1 MIKNPFFFLPLYIFF
16 WSCYSKWKLW
26 SCSAARATGARAH
39 RKSTGEYY
47 SSQARSFSA
56 RSFSS
61 MLNKWLIQN
70 LSYVQTW
77 RRNDWYKTFPLTW
90 SPSGR
95 TSSFAMAIC
104 HHVIKKSNEKRI
116 LLKGKQLFSSR
127 SHPKRSPT
135 QNAFSVTK
143 TAIFIKIAPIVKW
156 LKKSNVKRILLR
168 ENSHFHQD
176 RPHRSAARNSLCR

>member
-1 MIKNPFFFLPLYIFF
+1 
-16 WSCYSKWKLW
+16 
-26 SCSAARATGARAH
+26 
-39 RKSTGEYY
+39 
-47 SSQARSFSA
+47 
-56 RSFSS
+56 

-116 LLKGKQLFSSR
+116 LRKGKQLFSSR

-135 QNAFSVTK
+135 QKAFSVTK

-156 LKKSNVKRILLR
+156 LTSPTQNAFYLGKTAIFIKIAPIEKWVKKSNAKRVLLQ
-168 ENSHFHQD
+168 ENNHFHQD
-176 RPHRSAARNSLCR
+176 RPHHKMIEKVQRKMHFW

>member
-1 MIKNPFFFLPLYIFF
+1 MK
-16 WSCYSKWKLW
+16 
-26 SCSAARATGARAH
+26 AR
-39 RKSTGEYY
+39 EYY
-47 SSQARSFSA
+47 PSQARSFSA

-143 TAIFIKIAPIVKW
+143 TAIFIKIAPIIKW
-156 LKKSNVKRILLR
+156 LTSPTQNAFYLEKTAIFIKIAPIENWVKTSNAKRVLR
-168 ENSHFHQD
+168 KTNNHVHQD
-176 RPHRSAARNSLCR
+176 RPHHKMIEKVQHKTHFQ